1 MAVNQPEYIEVVK
14 EVFEDFSNY
23 SPFCV
28 NWENFHEAVDILYRK
43 SEGFFPSDDP
53 KSLVRVREIAL
64 TIGHSYID
72 EYHEYVTTNDERQYV
87 SGLAETLR
95 TSLESYLEAAEE
107 CAPMFEHL
115 GIMIS
120 NGISRKFR
128 RKIVHMLEIDDTKR
142 GILNEGEYYSEA
154 LDYLVDEGVCILLER
169 GINSTN
175 DIFQLIAV

>member
-1 MAVNQPEYIEVVK
+1 
-14 EVFEDFSNY
+14 
-23 SPFCV
+23 
-28 NWENFHEAVDILYRK
+28 
-43 SEGFFPSDDP
+43 
-53 KSLVRVREIAL
+53 
-64 TIGHSYID
+64 
-72 EYHEYVTTNDERQYV
+72 
-87 SGLAETLR
+87 
-95 TSLESYLEAAEE
+95 
-107 CAPMFEHL
+107 MFEHL